1 MVTSPTVHDPR
12 TTVAQLRAFFRDD
25 HVHIA
30 LLVEDHKLVGTV
42 DRSDLEATLKS
53 QPASAIARL
62 QGRTVRPDHTLAA
75 AFKAMKR
82 DDRRRLAVTSDDS
95 TLLGLLCLKQ
105 SGLGFCSDAD
115 VRSRNTR
122 AGDRSWGQ
130 VAGSPGPLRASRHRP
145 RERADEP

>member
-12 TTVAQLRAFFRDD
+12 TTVGELRAFFRDD

-30 LLVEDHKLVGTV
+30 LLVDENKLVGTIE
-42 DRSDLEATLKS
+42 RSDLEPVLNSRLPAATI
-53 QPASAIARL
+53 ASLHR
-62 QGRTVRPDHTLAA
+62 RTIRPDHTLSE
-75 AFKAMKR
+75 AFTAMKR

-115 VRSRNTR
+115 VRSRNC
-122 AGDRSWGQ
+122 ANWGQ
-130 VAGSPGPLRASRHRP
+130 VLGTGWGFAGSTQGVSTSPSGAR
-145 RERADEP
+145 